1 MHATYMLILKIE
13 EKNDH
18 LNMIALRVL
27 NYIQIEKHRK
37 TILVYLKSICVGVKF
52 YWYGEVHA

>member
-1 MHATYMLILKIE
+1 
-13 EKNDH
+13 
-18 LNMIALRVL
+18 MIALRVL